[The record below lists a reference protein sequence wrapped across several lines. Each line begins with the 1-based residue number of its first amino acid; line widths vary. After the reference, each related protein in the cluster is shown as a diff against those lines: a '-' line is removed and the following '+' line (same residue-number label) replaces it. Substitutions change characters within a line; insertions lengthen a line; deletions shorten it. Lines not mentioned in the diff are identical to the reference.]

1 MPRRVRELRIGQRV
15 LEAIAISAIS
25 CCYIAAVV
33 KLGIDTTIL
42 STVVGAIVFIVTRK
56 RYKR

>member
-1 MPRRVRELRIGQRV
+1 MIRIGQRV
-15 LEAIAISAIS
+15 LEAIAIGAIA
-25 CCYIAAVV
+25 CCYIAAVT
-33 KLGIDTTIL
+33 KLGVDATLL

>member
-1 MPRRVRELRIGQRV
+1 MPKRVKEIRIGQRV

-25 CCYIAAVV
+25 CCYIAAVMR
-33 KLGIDTTIL
+33 LGVDSAIL
-42 STVVGAIVFIVTRK
+42 STIVCAIVFIVTRK

>member
-1 MPRRVRELRIGQRV
+1 MPKRVKEIRIGQRV

-25 CCYIAAVV
+25 CCYIAAVMR
-33 KLGIDTTIL
+33 LGVDSAIL
-42 STVVGAIVFIVTRK
+42 STIVGAIVFIVTRK

>member
-1 MPRRVRELRIGQRV
+1 LELKIGQRV

-25 CCYIAAVV
+25 GCYIAAVMR
-33 KLGIDTTIL
+33 LGIDSTIL
-42 STVVGAIVFIVTRK
+42 STIVGAIVFIVTRK